1 MNLSDFVRAD
11 RVVVP
16 LRGATLHTAGR
27 ALLERLVATGA
38 VADAER
44 LSARL
49 DEERPEDLVGM
60 GDRAFLL
67 HYRSDTAR
75 ELAVALG
82 TSRAPVSRE
91 LGESDETQEARI
103 VLLVVAP
110 PRQAALYLQ
119 VVGAFARLFTR
130 ADVVD
135 EVLARPD
142 AEGVAGLAVFA
153 DFVLRDQLAVRDLMT
168 ARPRSV
174 SPDTPLRDAALD
186 MVRGGV
192 AGLPVVD
199 ADGRVVGMLSQRELL
214 QHLLT
219 KYLARGGATAGPPEG
234 SRTGEIPRGAGPA
247 PPRTVRDVMTRQVL
261 CVSPD
266 QPVAEVAAM
275 MTNKDVDRVPV
286 VREGRLIG
294 FLTRG
299 DIVRKLIGS

>member
-1 MNLSDFVRAD
+1 MTLADLIRPD

-16 LRGATLHTAGR
+16 LRGATLADAGHV
-27 ALLERLVATGA
+27 LLDRLAATGA
-38 VADAER
+38 IASPER
-44 LSARL
+44 LAQRA
-49 DEERPEDLVGM
+49 DESRPEDLVAM

-67 HYRSDTAR
+67 HYRSDAVG

-82 TSRAPVSRE
+82 TSAAPVSRE

-103 VLLVVAP
+103 VLFVVAP
-110 PRQAALYLQ
+110 PRQAAQYLQ
-119 VVGAFARLFTR
+119 TVGAFARLLSR
-130 ADVVD
+130 DAVVD
-135 EVLARPD
+135 AVVRAPD
-142 AEGVAGLAVFA
+142 ADAVAALPAWGEVM
-153 DFVLRDQLAVRDLMT
+153 LRDQLAVRDLMT
-168 ARPRSV
+168 ERPRSV
-174 SPDTPLRDAALD
+174 SPDTALRDAALD
-186 MVRGGV
+186 MTRGGV
-192 AGLPVVD
+192 AGLPVVE

-219 KYLARGGATAGPPEG
+219 KYLARGGATQ
-234 SRTGEIPRGAGPA
+234 PA
-247 PPRTVRDVMTRQVL
+247 PGDRPKQVRDVMTRQVL

-286 VREGRLIG
+286 VRDGRLVG